1 MSDLNEE
8 KLDRRGRRAA
18 FALLLALGMAFS
30 TIASFALPA
39 LAPFLVDDL
48 GLSRSQ
54 IGSFTAVFYLVAT
67 LGSIPS
73 GRLVD
78 ARGGRIILIAT
89 FVISSITLGAIAAA
103 PSYVWILIAVMFA
116 GTLNATCNP
125 VTNKLIVSHIPPGKR
140 GLVTG
145 VKQAGVQ
152 MGAFFAAALLPAV
165 ATVTGWR
172 GSVGLLAVVPV
183 IGVVSTFRLVPPDEP
198 GHQLSTHGPPR
209 AVLTPG
215 IIWLALYGF
224 LMGAATSSVFS
235 YLPLYG
241 HEELG
246 LSPPTAGLVA
256 SLVGLTAAAA
266 GILWARASEHFG
278 SPSTALVLIALLS
291 LGPIA
296 LFLLAP
302 TVGPWSLFPAAILFG
317 GTAAA
322 WNATGMLAVMATVG
336 PEGAGQA
343 SGLVLTGF
351 FGGFVAAPVLFGLS
365 VDLAGTYGWG
375 WGAVLIVP
383 ATAAV
388 AALVWGRESSVN
400 HPSLKAAVA
409 GSHPSPPER

>member
-8 KLDRRGRRAA
+8 KLDQRGRRAA

-30 TIASFALPA
+30 TIASFTLPA

-54 IGSFTAVFYLVAT
+54 IGSFTAAFYLVGT
-67 LGSIPS
+67 MGSIPS

-78 ARGGRIILIAT
+78 ARGGRIVLIAT
-89 FVISSITLGAIAAA
+89 FVISSLTLGAIAAA
-103 PSYVWILIAVMFA
+103 PSYVWILIAIVFA

-125 VTNKLIVSHIPPGKR
+125 VTNKLIAKNIPPGKR
-140 GLVTG
+140 GWVTG
-145 VKQAGVQ
+145 IKQAGVQ
-152 MGAFFAAALLPAV
+152 MGAFSAAALLPSL
-165 ATVTGWR
+165 ATVMGWR

-183 IGVVSTFRLVPPDEP
+183 IGVASTFRLVPPDEP
-198 GHQLSTHGPPR
+198 GHRTRGHEPSR
-209 AVLTPG
+209 AILPPG
-215 IIWLALYGF
+215 IMWLALYGF
-224 LMGAATSSVFS
+224 LMGAAISSVFS

-256 SLVGLTAAAA
+256 SLVGLTAAAS
-266 GILWARASEHFG
+266 GMLWARASENFG
-278 SPSTALVLIALLS
+278 HTSTTLVLIALLS
-291 LGPIA
+291 LGPTA

-302 TVGPWSLFPAAILFG
+302 AVGPWTLLPAAIAFG

-322 WNATGMLAVMATVG
+322 WNATGMMAVMAEVG

-351 FGGFVAAPVLFGLS
+351 FGGFVGTPVLFGLS
-365 VDLAGTYGWG
+365 VDRTGTYGWG
-375 WGAVLIVP
+375 WGAVLILLV
-383 ATAAV
+383 AAV
-388 AALVWGRESSVN
+388 VAAVVWGRESSVGD
-400 HPSLKAAVA
+400 PVFD
-409 GSHPSPPER
+409 GRRR